1 MALGG
6 QMQVDHGR
14 VQTSMSQVLLD
25 ATDVDPGLEQV
36 GGIAVTQGVDGDT
49 FFEFDLFKDPS

>member
-1 MALGG
+1 
-6 QMQVDHGR
+6 MQVDHGR

-36 GGIAVTQGVDGDT
+36 GGIDVA
-49 FFEFDLFKDPS
+49 LMPSSA